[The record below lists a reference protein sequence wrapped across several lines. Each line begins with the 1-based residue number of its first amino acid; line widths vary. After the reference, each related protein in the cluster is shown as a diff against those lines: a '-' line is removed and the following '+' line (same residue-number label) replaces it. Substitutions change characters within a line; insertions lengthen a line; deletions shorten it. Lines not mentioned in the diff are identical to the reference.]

1 MQLPTLIENSSND
14 GTDNDLMVPRISVLK
29 CKISVEEGKID
40 LIQKWLFMRLS
51 SRPGFNVHKNKMEQ

>member
-29 CKISVEEGKID
+29 DKIADLADKIRAHQHESSLISD
-40 LIQKWLFMRLS
+40 LKDENARL
-51 SRPGFNVHKNKMEQ
+51 KNEF